1 MNIKNKMKKNIIVD
15 IDGTVIDWEGNLIN
29 GAVDSINELVKK
41 GYKIIFYSCRNND
54 IWFYTES
61 GKKNSLKRLE
71 ADLKKYGFYDF
82 TISYNGKPEG
92 LYIIDDLA
100 IKFDTWEKFLARN
113 VFYFGDAIGV
123 NINCIIDKDN
133 NLVKG
138 AKEALEYLWKSGVQV
153 TITCAKWDFAEAKN
167 ILDLYGIRY
176 NKIDTGENGKPFCAK
191 FVEPNAI
198 EFKDNWKD
206 VLKKIT
212 KEHN

>member
-138 AKEALEYLWKSGVQV
+138 AKEALEYLWR
-153 TITCAKWDFAEAKN
+153 
-167 ILDLYGIRY
+167 IRY